1 MARSA
6 NRARRR
12 HARPLGAEVTCRS
25 TPSFKRHIGQFTASR
40 APAAAVRLPGRELM
54 IVRPR
59 RQAKRAAP
67 RAGAA
72 TRPATARRR
81 APSLALS
88 THMQPRARSVYSRRT
103 HPRPRTPLSRPLRL
117 SASGE
122 RCAPRR
128 VGSRGAVCRSAARA
142 TRHSDLPRRS
152 LAPAQHRHLSVR
164 PAAQVLVEILL
175 LNRAEVAPLVM
186 ACMRPLL
193 ARYVGPPTSTR
204 LRTETESG

>member
-103 HPRPRTPLSRPLRL
+103 HPRPRTTLSRPLRL

-128 VGSRGAVCRSAARA
+128 VSSRGAVCRSAARA
-142 TRHSDLPRRS
+142 TRHNALPRRS
-152 LAPAQHRHLSVR
+152 LAPAQHRHLRMR
-164 PAAQVLVEILL
+164 PAHVRGEIRLL
-175 LNRAEVAPLVM
+175 SRAELAPLVR